1 MQATPLRHHVAD
13 SVPADGVWPL
23 GTTEVTYVEQAEVT
37 VLDILRA
44 ATDLSADSPE
54 LDAAGEGAAVTYHL
68 NSRRANVVRFL
79 DLPADAAVLEVGAGC
94 GAVTRYLGETCAV
107 VDALEPM
114 PRRAAVARERCRDL
128 TTVEVFAGELGDV
141 PAVPAYDV
149 VLVNGVLEYVGNG
162 SADPAPYVAFLGEC
176 AARLLPGG
184 VLIVAIENQLGV
196 KYVVGSPE
204 DHTDHEF
211 DSLEGYPRPNHA
223 RVFSRR
229 GLTGL
234 LAAAGLEV
242 AEVLGAFPDY
252 KRTAVLMA
260 PSIDTVDSSLPY
272 RIPPF
277 PSPDR
282 RGFRHRVA
290 DEAAVWRTIVEA
302 GLTWE
307 FPNSFVVLAHT
318 PGEPRTV
325 WPRGRHAVFARN
337 IRRPEFSQRTVVED
351 VAGVPTFRRILNPA
365 AGTPVDGVRLVGN
378 DAPYQPGV
386 ELMDVLRT
394 ADDEA
399 LATWLAR
406 WAELVRQW
414 PWDDG
419 APLDLLP
426 HNALLSSDDEIVL
439 VDVSGKGQDAGV
451 RSLLL
456 SGAFGGLLGTMPPE
470 RFLPAA
476 NSYLLSQDW
485 PEGFATAVHLTV
497 RLDTGAFTVTTAGHP
512 PAVHLHAG
520 SGLIEPLDTS
530 GGPALGI
537 VEAPCFP
544 VHRGV
549 VEHGDTIMLYTD
561 GLVESPGSDV
571 ELGIDRLMGEAER
584 FVATRSGGAAAVL
597 DGVRAGDN
605 DDRALILVHRD

>member
-439 VDVSGKGQDAGV
+439 VDDEYRADGWTREDVLARGVLTLALKLAGATSATRWTQSTV
-451 RSLLL
+451 GEL
-456 SGAFGGLLGTMPPE
+456 AAHLGTLAGLADGWLDAAVE
-470 RFLPAA
+470 REAGLRA
-476 NSYLLSQDW
+476 
-485 PEGFATAVHLTV
+485 TV
-497 RLDTGAFTVTTAGHP
+497 RGVARDDARVALRGVIAQPLADG
-512 PAVHLHAG
+512 
-520 SGLIEPLDTS
+520 PLDLQAVRRIGRLEQQIAGLEQQLAATS
-530 GGPALGI
+530 GEAAQLAALRQRPAFQ
-537 VEAPCFP
+537 A
-544 VHRGV
+544 
-549 VEHGDTIMLYTD
+549 YTK
-561 GLVESPGSDV
+561 G
-571 ELGIDRLMGEAER
+571 R
-584 FVATRSGGAAAVL
+584 AAARF
-597 DGVRAGDN
+597 GVRAVKGVA
-605 DDRALILVHRD
+605 RRVRSAVARPSAG